1 MSTMTAT
8 AKGQLEQKKREQEE
22 KRVAKHILYIND
34 RNSSANA
41 TVSR

>member
-8 AKGQLEQKKREQEE
+8 AKGQLEQKMREQEE
-22 KRVAKHILYIND
+22 KASERNILHCDD

-41 TVSR
+41 SVGR